1 MRFAS
6 SVEQLAYA
14 GDDRAAEE
22 LDRGH
27 ALVVRDPSDG
37 VVQVEPAQA
46 ERADD
51 CGDPIGDGLG
61 GADVH
66 RAVVDLG
73 EELLVGRRA
82 PAALARRPLELLL
95 VVGPLDLDRLA
106 IALGD
111 EAERVQPDRQLR
123 LSVLHERSLVELDVG
138 CEALGSAGDDR
149 QHQRQAEACGAYD
162 RFRAA
167 PDANP
172 GRDVSLGDR
181 RADGLARE
189 RRAEVPRPGDGLLT

>member
-1 MRFAS
+1 MRFGS
-6 SVEQLAYA
+6 GVEQLAYA
-14 GDDRAAEE
+14 GDDRAAKE

-27 ALVVRDPSDG
+27 ALVVRDASDG

-61 GADVH
+61 GGDVH

-106 IALGD
+106 IGLGD

-162 RFRAA
+162 RLRAA
-167 PDANP
+167 ANANP

-181 RADGLARE
+181 RADELVRE
-189 RRAEVPRPGDGLLT
+189 RRPEVPRPGDGLLT

>member
-1 MRFAS
+1 MMPRRRSSTWAPVALPRASRGSVAATASSVPDAGGRRIVHFGS

-22 LDRGH
+22 LDRGS
-27 ALVVRDPSDG
+27 ALVLRDASDG

-106 IALGD
+106 IGLGD
-111 EAERVQPDRQLR
+111 ETERVQPDRQLW
-123 LSVLHERSLVELDVG
+123 LSVLQERSLVELDVG
-138 CEALGSAGDDR
+138 CE
-149 QHQRQAEACGAYD
+149 
-162 RFRAA
+162 
-167 PDANP
+167 
-172 GRDVSLGDR
+172 
-181 RADGLARE
+181 
-189 RRAEVPRPGDGLLT
+189 